1 MKFDSNL
8 NYRGDSGHDVA
19 LNGNGTTQPGQYISF
34 LNSPAQTKAWIHNSI
49 AMLTPPTRELSA
61 LYYGSKPSF
70 SYFSGCSTGGAQGFA
85 LAQLHPDLFDGIY
98 AGSPGNWYSHLILS
112 FLWNAKHTKV
122 RVTWE
127 EKSPDISFIED
138 HANFSPGQCI
148 PKPIR
153 SKLYHKCNPSKM

>member
-1 MKFDSNL
+1 MMLNLNRGYAVAAYVNLFQRRRLLLVFISFDSNL
-8 NYRGDSGHDVA
+8 KHRGDSGHDVA
-19 LNGNGTTQPGQYISF
+19 LNGNGTTQPGQYIPF
-34 LNSPAQTKAWIHNSI
+34 LNSPAQTKAWIHDSI

-112 FLWNAKHTKV
+112 FLWNAQHTKV
-122 RVTWE
+122 ET
-127 EKSPDISFIED
+127 SF
-138 HANFSPGQCI
+138 PT
-148 PKPIR
+148 
-153 SKLYHKCNPSKM
+153 